1 MTADRPE
8 TTRAGVCRC
17 GHGSERMISYAQGAE
32 DVVLHRALC
41 REGVGRYVDVG
52 AFSPDVC
59 SVTRHFYDVG
69 WSGIDVE
76 PLPEEA
82 AELRLARPRDI
93 VIEAALGR
101 AAGETTIYIVGD
113 ERGLSSTEVELGEAY
128 ARAGHPVREQVVV
141 LRTLAEVLG
150 EYCTGEISFLKVDV
164 EGAEAEV
171 LEGNDWARWRPRVVL
186 VEATKP
192 WSHEQAHEGWEPTLL
207 AAGYLFA
214 SFDGINR
221 YYARSEEPDL
231 VPLLMPATVLDDFVP
246 ESTYRIKE
254 HARHLEEHARH
265 LEEHVRRVED
275 DLRHLQAGLKARES
289 QVAELEAGLKTR
301 ESHVA
306 ELESWAGSLEEQ
318 IHTKNLRIAE
328 LEEALHRYS

>member
-207 AAGYLFA
+207 AAGYL
-214 SFDGINR
+214 SR
-221 YYARSEEPDL
+221 RS
-231 VPLLMPATVLDDFVP
+231 T
-246 ESTYRIKE
+246 ESTDTTRAPRNQISCPCLCRRLCSTTSYRR
-254 HARHLEEHARH
+254 A
-265 LEEHVRRVED
+265 
-275 DLRHLQAGLKARES
+275 
-289 QVAELEAGLKTR
+289 
-301 ESHVA
+301 
-306 ELESWAGSLEEQ
+306 
-318 IHTKNLRIAE
+318 RIASRNMRVIWRNMRVIWRNMCVVSRMIFVISK
-328 LEEALHRYS
+328 LG